1 MFGLPV
7 AERAKE
13 AVSSERTLYR
23 SISRLG
29 SEGIVSL
36 ITAERAKWRPLP
48 PAMLRFI
55 VDLKAEDPPMR
66 PHEVVTIYYVRFG
79 RRPGYRRVEPVL
91 SEEPMPLLMVRRF
104 PPYNE
109 MEGTA

>member
-36 ITAERAKWRPLP
+36 ITAERAK
-48 PAMLRFI
+48 
-55 VDLKAEDPPMR
+55 
-66 PHEVVTIYYVRFG
+66 
-79 RRPGYRRVEPVL
+79 
-91 SEEPMPLLMVRRF
+91 
-104 PPYNE
+104 
-109 MEGTA
+109 